1 MQQKLLV
8 TSKLIMLNID
18 LTEKKDILTKM
29 ANNLISQKYVKKSF
43 LQAVLEREREFP
55 TGLPTNEVGVA
66 IPHADISHVLKPGIA
81 VASLKNPVKFDV
93 MGNPEEQIDVKLV
106 FMLAIKDPD
115 LQINIL
121 KQLVSIFQ
129 DKQILVKLTDFQEK
143 NELAHYLNSLIDPN
157 EDI

>member
-1 MQQKLLV
+1 
-8 TSKLIMLNID
+8 
-18 LTEKKDILTKM
+18 
-29 ANNLISQKYVKKSF
+29 
-43 LQAVLEREREFP
+43 
-55 TGLPTNEVGVA
+55 
-66 IPHADISHVLKPGIA
+66 
-81 VASLKNPVKFDV
+81 

-143 NELAHYLNSLIDPN
+143 MSLPI
-157 EDI
+157 I

>member
-1 MQQKLLV
+1 
-8 TSKLIMLNID
+8 
-18 LTEKKDILTKM
+18 
-29 ANNLISQKYVKKSF
+29 
-43 LQAVLEREREFP
+43 
-55 TGLPTNEVGVA
+55 
-66 IPHADISHVLKPGIA
+66 
-81 VASLKNPVKFDV
+81 